1 MVKLRVTKAKKRRVE
16 GKGENERA
24 REYEDI
30 EVVFPKEFNEVLMPF
45 LGQDFDLNVKAENE
59 TLTLV
64 LTPNSASD
72 TKGDPNQAP

>member
-1 MVKLRVTKAKKRRVE
+1 
-16 GKGENERA
+16 
-24 REYEDI
+24 
-30 EVVFPKEFNEVLMPF
+30 VVFPKEFNEVLMPF